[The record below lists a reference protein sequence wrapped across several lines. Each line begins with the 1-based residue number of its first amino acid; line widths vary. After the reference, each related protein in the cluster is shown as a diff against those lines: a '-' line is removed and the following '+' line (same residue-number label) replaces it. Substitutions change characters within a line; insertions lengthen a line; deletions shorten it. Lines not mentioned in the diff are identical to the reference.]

1 MARLLYIEAS
11 PRKDRSSSIQVAQAY
26 IESYKNSHPEDMVNI
41 LDLWKTELPVFNGDV
56 INAKY
61 AILHGEQHSEEQK
74 KAWEAVEDVIANF
87 KTADH
92 YLISLPM
99 WNFGIPYRLKHYIDV
114 LVQPGYTF
122 SYSPDEGY
130 KGLVAGKQAV
140 LVYSRGGAYGPGTGA
155 EALDYQKSYME
166 HILKFIGFTDIQT
179 IVIEPTLM
187 VAPDEKARIVKAAI
201 EKAQTIAA
209 L

>member
-11 PRKDRSSSIQVAQAY
+11 PRKDRSTSIQVAQAY
-26 IESYKNSHPEDMVNI
+26 IEAYKKSHPGDIVDI
-41 LDLWKTELPVFNGDV
+41 LDLWKTELPVFDGDV

-61 AILHGEQHSEEQK
+61 AILHGEQHSEVQK

-87 KTADH
+87 KTADQ

-122 SYSPDEGY
+122 SFSPDEGY
-130 KGLVAGKQAV
+130 KGLVTDKRAV
-140 LVYSRGGAYGPGTGA
+140 LVYARGGAYGPGTGA
-155 EALDYQKSYME
+155 EAMDYQKSYME
-166 HILKFIGFTDIQT
+166 QILKFIGFTDIQPV
-179 IVIEPTLM
+179 VIEPTLM
-187 VAPDEKARIVKAAI
+187 VAPEEKTKIIKAAI
-201 EKAQTIAA
+201 EEAQKIAS